1 MHRYDPKNVPNPTE
15 WLALDEDQRTLMIER
30 YHQQRGEYGESIEV
44 HSIMHSVVESQL
56 AEETEPVKDALLR
69 LRKDGLNRH
78 DAIHAIGSVLAEYIW
93 EMMNKDAAGA
103 VNEEYFDRLSQ
114 LTKKSWYARYAD
126 DA

>member
-1 MHRYDPKNVPNPTE
+1 M
-15 WLALDEDQRTLMIER
+15 
-30 YHQQRGEYGESIEV
+30 

-69 LRKDGLNRH
+69 LRKDGLDRH

-93 EMMNKDAAGA
+93 EIMNKDEGGA

-114 LTKKSWYARYAD
+114 LTKRSWHARYDD